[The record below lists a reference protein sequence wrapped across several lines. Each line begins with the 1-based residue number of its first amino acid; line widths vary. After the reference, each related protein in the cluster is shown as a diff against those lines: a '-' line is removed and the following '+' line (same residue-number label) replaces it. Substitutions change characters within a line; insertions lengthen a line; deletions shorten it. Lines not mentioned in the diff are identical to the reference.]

1 MKKKDSYYF
10 PHYYNNK
17 DDASLARLIW
27 GNLGVEGY
35 GIYWILIE
43 TLRGADG
50 YRCLLS
56 DLDIIARKYNTDPA
70 KVEGVI
76 RDYGLFKIDGEVFFS
91 SWLSEVMEEVNKLIE
106 KRSEAGKK
114 GNEKRWGSDSN
125 RNAIANRS
133 QTDRNKIKERVNKS
147 KVKGNKTKKNKNTGR
162 EYKESLPQLNPG
174 EAFSIP
180 DDTDDQHPLNNP
192 PTHAAHEVAGSAAA
206 FVPPSA
212 DEVRTYCEEIGSSIE
227 ADAFCDYYTMVGWR
241 KGSTPITDWR
251 AAVRMWEKRGKDG
264 WY

>member
-27 GNLGVEGY
+27 GELGAEGY

-76 RDYGLFKIDGEVFFS
+76 RNYGLFEIDGEVFFS
-91 SWLSEVMEEVNKLIE
+91 PWLSEVMEVID
-106 KRSEAGKK
+106 KRRKELSEYGKK
-114 GNEKRWGSDSN
+114 GGEKRWGLGSN
-125 RNAIANRS
+125 SQAI
-133 QTDRNKIKERVNKS
+133 
-147 KVKGNKTKKNKNTGR
+147 G
-162 EYKESLPQLNPG
+162 
-174 EAFSIP
+174 
-180 DDTDDQHPLNNP
+180 
-192 PTHAAHEVAGSAAA
+192 
-206 FVPPSA
+206 
-212 DEVRTYCEEIGSSIE
+212 
-227 ADAFCDYYTMVGWR
+227 
-241 KGSTPITDWR
+241 
-251 AAVRMWEKRGKDG
+251 
-264 WY
+264 